1 MNHATSLHGAE
12 QDELDS
18 LLSISQLSNQNL
30 GSNPV
35 YLDLGSYPVDLDLDS
50 NPDDLGL
57 ESNPDDLNPVSKRDN
72 RGLNPD
78 SNPDADLLCLVK
90 T

>member
-1 MNHATSLHGAE
+1 MTCSVQFLGESCYIPGGAE
-12 QDELDS
+12 QIELHS

-30 GSNPV
+30 GSNPL

-57 ESNPDDLNPVSKRDN
+57 ESNPDDLNPVSNRDN

-78 SNPDADLLCLVK
+78 
-90 T
+90 